1 MGILDGLL
9 NQSGGGLDLDDLAG
23 KVGLSADQ
31 LRTGADSILGRLAGT
46 GTDDPDVAASEAA
59 AETGL
64 PLDRLQELLP
74 QLTQHLGMGE
84 GGDGASGGI
93 GGLVEQAKGFLD
105 RDGDGNPLDDI
116 ADMAKG
122 LFNRD

>member
-9 NQSGGGLDLDDLAG
+9 NQSDGGFDLEELAG

-31 LRTGADSILGRLAGT
+31 LRTGADSILGRLAGS
-46 GTDDPDVAASEAA
+46 GTDDPGEAASEAA

-74 QLTQHLGMGE
+74 QLTQHLGLGE
-84 GGDGASGGI
+84 GSSESGGI
-93 GGLVEQAKGFLD
+93 GDLVEQAKGFLD
-105 RDGDGNPLDDI
+105 QDGDGNPLDDI